1 MQLSRER
8 RSPPYV
14 QLWYHALLIVVK
26 HCILRRLDK
35 HRSCRGAR
43 GRAEP
48 PSGAGR
54 PAQPGRGS
62 GRARRAEGRG
72 RRATD
77 AQPGARRRRGSCS
90 CNQRSTKRRAG
101 TAFIFPLRC
110 LSLSRSLLVCD
121 GKRYFLYF
129 WLCFLRICC

>member
-1 MQLSRER
+1 MQKLPLAANAAISRA
-8 RSPPYV
+8 SVTALCSYV

-26 HCILRRLDK
+26 HYILRRLDK

-77 AQPGARRRRGSCS
+77 AQPGARRRRGSRS
-90 CNQRSTKRRAG
+90 RNQRSTKRRAG
-101 TAFIFPLRC
+101 TAFYFPSTVFVAVPLITLRED
-110 LSLSRSLLVCD
+110 LWLL
-121 GKRYFLYF
+121 
-129 WLCFLRICC
+129 